1 MKHIDPIKAWWF
13 FTGIGILLLIILQLA
28 GIPVD

>member
-1 MKHIDPIKAWWF
+1 MKHIDPVKAWWII
-13 FTGIGILLLIILQLA
+13 TGIGILLLVVLQLA